1 MKTNKLRHSLAL
13 LSALAMLGTTVPL
26 SGFQVTAATA
36 DISNAMNWGTLRIG
50 GGGFVSGIVTGKK
63 VMYAR
68 TDVGG
73 AYKYDYDKEEWVQLL
88 GFINDADRGLLSVD
102 AMAVDPTDD
111 DTVYFLCGCAY
122 FSNEKTVIFKT
133 TDGGKTFK
141 EYNVSD
147 EIKVMGNGDGRQCGE
162 SIAVDPDNPKIIYA
176 GGDVACGR
184 SALIKST
191 DGGETWKPVE
201 GYDALGLF
209 KQTTKWPTW
218 TENIARSVTDDA
230 YNNQNGVAAIAV
242 TGGKV
247 YVATSAKGTVN
258 VHAASV
264 KDDKFTALS
273 ADLPTDVFPSRINLD
288 ANGDLLISYIA
299 GLAFNGA
306 SGGAYRYS
314 PKTGNVTQ
322 LLESARGF
330 GSVWADPANPDHLFA
345 GTCGKWEDQLWQAWT
360 DEHGAC
366 WGDQYYRSMD
376 GGKTWQNITPGKQDG
391 WGGPLI
397 SEYLQDGGFSWIREK
412 AIHWSGTVVTDPR
425 NSDRIFIT
433 SGNGVFVCDNVWSTD
448 SEKLPV
454 FTFHPNGIEEVV
466 ALDFASTPDGLNLS
480 AIGDYD
486 GFRHTDP
493 DTVGEQYQ
501 PNMGSTSA
509 IAVCPQNTDVWVRI
523 AEGDTNNTAS
533 AYYTTDR
540 GKTWTGM
547 TPAAKGGKAAITQ
560 IGAGKYRIFNT
571 AKDSGDV
578 SYSDDFGKTWN
589 KCSGIPSQYGS
600 KLTML
605 LVEPDDPETVYAYAT
620 YFNSSWHY
628 SKDEPTAEDAQY
640 KFCVSTD
647 GGKTFTATDVCMY
660 DQCDSAGRIAYL
672 GKGELV
678 LGGGWYGMYRA
689 SVKSGKATITKI
701 DGVSYCKTVGY
712 GAPEKS
718 GGVNTLYMYGKPLE
732 SDPEGIYRS
741 TDAGKTWLC
750 INTEH
755 LYGGTGNGNFLVGD
769 MQEFGKVYMS
779 TVGCGIVYG
788 ALADSTKPPVTATTP
803 AQTTKSTAGTTTT
816 AKTTGTT
823 AATTS
828 SAKITTKIIADP
840 DVHWGD
846 ATCDASVDVS
856 DCVLISKF
864 AVEDKSVKITDAGL
878 RNSDVTHDGNV
889 TSDDV
894 SLILQY
900 IARIIPASGLEPK
913 A

>member
-1 MKTNKLRHSLAL
+1 MKANKLRHSLAL
-13 LSALAMLGTTVPL
+13 LSALALLGTAVPYSVL
-26 SGFQVTAATA
+26 HVTAATA
-36 DISNAMNWGTLRIG
+36 DLSNAMTWGTLRIG
-50 GGGFVSGIVTGKK
+50 GGGFVSGIVTGKQ

-73 AYKYDYDKEEWVQLL
+73 AYKYDYDREEWVQLL

-102 AMAVDPTDD
+102 AMAIDPTDD
-111 DTVYFLCGCAY
+111 NTVYFLCGCAY
-122 FSNEKTVIFKT
+122 FSNEKTVVFKT
-133 TDGGKTFK
+133 TDGGKTFR
-141 EYNVSD
+141 EFDISD

-176 GGDVACGR
+176 GGDVACGK

-201 GYDALGLF
+201 SYDALGLF
-209 KQTTKWPTW
+209 GKTTKWPTW

-242 TGGKV
+242 SGGRV
-247 YVATSAKGTVN
+247 YVATSAKGVVN
-258 VHAASV
+258 IHAANVS
-264 KDDKFTALS
+264 DDKFSALS

-314 PKTGNVTQ
+314 PKTGKVTQ
-322 LLESARGF
+322 LLESTRGF
-330 GSVWADPANPDHLFA
+330 GSVWADPANPDHLIA
-345 GTCGKWEDQLWQAWT
+345 GTCGKWEDQLWDAWT

-366 WGDQYYRSMD
+366 WGDQYYRSLD

-391 WGGPLI
+391 WGGPLVAA
-397 SEYLQDGGFSWIREK
+397 YLQDGGYSWIREK

-425 NSDRIFIT
+425 NPDRMFIT
-433 SGNGVFVCDNVWSTD
+433 SGNGVFICENLWSTD
-448 SEKLPV
+448 AEKIPK

-486 GFRHTDP
+486 GFRHTAVDV
-493 DTVGEQYQ
+493 VGEQYQ

-523 AEGDTNNTAS
+523 AEGDTNNTAA
-533 AYYTTDR
+533 AYYTLDR
-540 GKTWTGM
+540 GKTWKGM
-547 TPAAKGGKAAITQ
+547 TPAAKGGKAAIAQ
-560 IGAGKYRIFNT
+560 IGSGKYRIFNT
-571 AKDSGDV
+571 GKDSGDV
-578 SYSDDFGKTWN
+578 SYSDDFGATWN
-589 KCSGIPSQYGS
+589 KCAGIPSQYGS
-600 KLTML
+600 KPTML
-605 LVEPDDPETVYAYAT
+605 LIEPDDPNTVYAYAT

-628 SKDEPTAEDAQY
+628 SKDAPTAEDAQY
-640 KFCVSTD
+640 KICVSTD

-672 GKGELV
+672 SKGELL
-678 LGGGWYGMYRA
+678 LGGGWYGLYHA
-689 SVKSGKATITKI
+689 SVKNGKVTVEKI

-712 GAPEKS
+712 GAPEKT

-741 TDAGKTWLC
+741 TDAGKTWVC

-769 MQEFGKVYMS
+769 MSQFGKVYMS

-788 ALADSTKPPVTATTP
+788 EVSDSSAAPGTTP
-803 AQTTKSTAGTTTT
+803 AKTTAAP
-816 AKTTGTT
+816 AKTT
-823 AATTS
+823 AAVPE
-828 SAKITTKIIADP
+828 IGIL
-840 DVHWGD
+840 WGD
-846 ATCDASVDVS
+846 ADCSGNVDVS
-856 DCVLISKF
+856 DCVLISRF
-864 AVEDKSVKITDAGL
+864 AVEDAKAIITDTGKA
-878 RNSDVTHDGNV
+878 NADVTHDGYV
-889 TSDDV
+889 RADDV
-894 SLILQY
+894 IRILRY
-900 IARIIPASGLEPK
+900 IAKQITAADLAEK
-913 A
+913 

>member
-1 MKTNKLRHSLAL
+1 MKANKLRHSLAL
-13 LSALAMLGTTVPL
+13 LSALALLGTSVPYSVL
-26 SGFQVTAATA
+26 HVTAATA
-36 DISNAMNWGTLRIG
+36 DLSNPMTWGTLRIG
-50 GGGFVSGIVTGKK
+50 GGGFVSGIVTGKQ

-102 AMAVDPTDD
+102 AMAIDPTDD
-111 DTVYFLCGCAY
+111 NTVYFLCGCAY
-122 FSNEKTVIFKT
+122 FSNEKTVVFKT
-133 TDGGKTFK
+133 TDGGKTFR
-141 EYNVSD
+141 EFDISD

-162 SIAVDPDNPKIIYA
+162 SIAVDPDDPKIIYA
-176 GGDVACGR
+176 GGDVACGK

-201 GYDALGLF
+201 SYDALGLF
-209 KQTTKWPTW
+209 GKTTKWPTW

-242 TGGKV
+242 SGGKV
-247 YVATSAKGTVN
+247 YVATSAKGVVN
-258 VHAASV
+258 VHAANVS
-264 KDDKFTALS
+264 DDKFSALS

-299 GLAFNGA
+299 GLAFNGT

-314 PKTGNVTQ
+314 PKTGKVTQ
-322 LLESARGF
+322 LLESTRGF
-330 GSVWADPANPDHLFA
+330 GSVWADPANPDHLIA
-345 GTCGKWEDQLWQAWT
+345 GTCGKWEDQLWEAWT

-366 WGDQYYRSMD
+366 WGDQYYRSLD
-376 GGKTWQNITPGKQDG
+376 GGKTWENITPGKQNG
-391 WGGPLI
+391 WGGPLVA
-397 SEYLQDGGFSWIREK
+397 EYLQDGGFSWIREK

-425 NSDRIFIT
+425 NPDRMFIT
-433 SGNGVFVCDNVWSTD
+433 SGNGVFICENLWSTD
-448 SEKLPV
+448 AEKIPK

-486 GFRHTDP
+486 GFRHTAVDV
-493 DTVGEQYQ
+493 VGEQYQ

-523 AEGDTNNTAS
+523 AEGDTNNTAA
-533 AYYTTDR
+533 AYYTLDR
-540 GKTWTGM
+540 GKTWKGM
-547 TPAAKGGKAAITQ
+547 TPAAKGGKAAIAQ
-560 IGAGKYRIFNT
+560 IGSGKYRIFNT
-571 AKDSGDV
+571 SKDSGDV
-578 SYSDDFGKTWN
+578 SYSDDFGGTWN
-589 KCSGIPSQYGS
+589 KCAGIPSQYGS
-600 KLTML
+600 KPTML
-605 LVEPDDPETVYAYAT
+605 LIEPDDPNTVYAYAT

-628 SKDEPTAEDAQY
+628 SKDAPTAEDAQY

-647 GGKTFTATDVCMY
+647 GGKTFTSTDICMY

-672 GKGELV
+672 GKGELI
-678 LGGGWYGMYRA
+678 LGGGWYGLYHA
-689 SVKSGKATITKI
+689 SVRSGKVTVEKI

-712 GAPEKS
+712 GAPEKT

-741 TDAGKTWLC
+741 TDAGKSWVC

-769 MQEFGKVYMS
+769 MSQFGKVYMS

-788 ALADSTKPPVTATTP
+788 EVTNSSAAPGTTP
-803 AQTTKSTAGTTTT
+803 AKTTT
-816 AKTTGTT
+816 AQAKTTT
-823 AATTS
+823 AAPAS
-828 SAKITTKIIADP
+828 DII
-840 DVHWGD
+840 WGD
-846 ATCDASVDVS
+846 ANSDTKVDVS
-856 DCVLISKF
+856 DCVLISRF
-864 AVEDKSVKITDAGL
+864 AVEDTGAVITDSGKKAA
-878 RNSDVTHDGNV
+878 DVTHDGFV
-889 TSDDV
+889 RAEDATM
-894 SLILQY
+894 ILRY
-900 IARIIPASGLEPK
+900 IAKQITAADLAGK
-913 A
+913 

>member
-13 LSALAMLGTTVPL
+13 LSALAMLGTAVPL

-141 EYNVSD
+141 EFNVSD

-176 GGDVACGR
+176 GGDVACGK

-191 DGGETWKPVE
+191 DGGETWKLVE

-209 KQTTKWPTW
+209 KKTTKWPTW

-314 PKTGNVTQ
+314 PKTGKVTQ

-397 SEYLQDGGFSWIREK
+397 SEYLQDGGFSWIRDK

-600 KLTML
+600 KPTML

-803 AQTTKSTAGTTTT
+803 AQTTKTTTSKTT
-816 AKTTGTT
+816 AKTTETT
-823 AATTS
+823 
-828 SAKITTKIIADP
+828 SAKITTKIMADP
-840 DVHWGD
+840 DIVWGD

>member
-1 MKTNKLRHSLAL
+1 MKANKLRHSLAL
-13 LSALAMLGTTVPL
+13 LSALALLGTSVPYSVL
-26 SGFQVTAATA
+26 HVTAATA
-36 DISNAMNWGTLRIG
+36 DLSNAMTWGTLRIG
-50 GGGFVSGIVTGKK
+50 GGGFVSGIVTGKQ

-102 AMAVDPTDD
+102 AMAIDPTDD
-111 DTVYFLCGCAY
+111 NTVYFLCGCAY
-122 FSNEKTVIFKT
+122 FSNEKTVVFKT
-133 TDGGKTFK
+133 TDGGRTFRAFDI
-141 EYNVSD
+141 SD

-176 GGDVACGR
+176 GGDVACGK

-201 GYDALGLF
+201 SYDALGLF
-209 KQTTKWPTW
+209 GKTTKWPTW

-242 TGGKV
+242 SGGKV
-247 YVATSAKGTVN
+247 YVATSAKGVVN
-258 VHAASV
+258 VHAANVS
-264 KDDKFTALS
+264 DDKFSALS

-299 GLAFNGA
+299 GLAFNGT

-314 PKTGNVTQ
+314 PKTGKVTQ
-322 LLESARGF
+322 LLESTRGF
-330 GSVWADPANPDHLFA
+330 GSVWADPANPDHLIA
-345 GTCGKWEDQLWQAWT
+345 GTCGKWEDQLWEAWT

-366 WGDQYYRSMD
+366 WGDQYYRSLD
-376 GGKTWQNITPGKQDG
+376 GGKTWENITPGKQNG
-391 WGGPLI
+391 WGGPLVA
-397 SEYLQDGGFSWIREK
+397 EYLQDGGFSWIREK

-425 NSDRIFIT
+425 NPDRMFIT
-433 SGNGVFVCDNVWSTD
+433 SGNGVFICENLWSTD
-448 SEKLPV
+448 AEKIPK

-486 GFRHTDP
+486 GFRHTAVDV
-493 DTVGEQYQ
+493 VGEQYQ

-523 AEGDTNNTAS
+523 AEGDTNNTAA
-533 AYYTTDR
+533 AYYTLDR
-540 GKTWTGM
+540 GKTWKGM
-547 TPAAKGGKAAITQ
+547 TPAAKGGKAAIAQ
-560 IGAGKYRIFNT
+560 IGSGKYRIFNT
-571 AKDSGDV
+571 SKDSGDV
-578 SYSDDFGKTWN
+578 SYSDDFGGTWN
-589 KCSGIPSQYGS
+589 KCAGIPSQYGS
-600 KLTML
+600 KPTML
-605 LVEPDDPETVYAYAT
+605 LIEPDDPNTVYAYAT

-628 SKDEPTAEDAQY
+628 SKDAPTAEDAQY

-647 GGKTFTATDVCMY
+647 GGKTFTSTDICMY

-672 GKGELV
+672 GKGELI
-678 LGGGWYGMYRA
+678 LGGGWYGLYHA
-689 SVKSGKATITKI
+689 SVKSGKVTVEKI

-712 GAPEKS
+712 GAPEKT

-741 TDAGKTWLC
+741 TDAGKSWVC

-769 MQEFGKVYMS
+769 MSQFGKVYMS

-788 ALADSTKPPVTATTP
+788 EVTNSSAAPGTTP
-803 AQTTKSTAGTTTT
+803 AKTTT
-816 AKTTGTT
+816 AQAKTTT
-823 AATTS
+823 AAPAS
-828 SAKITTKIIADP
+828 DII
-840 DVHWGD
+840 WGD
-846 ATCDASVDVS
+846 ANSDTKVDVS
-856 DCVLISKF
+856 DCVLISRF
-864 AVEDKSVKITDAGL
+864 AVEDTGAVITDSGKKAA
-878 RNSDVTHDGNV
+878 DVTHDGFV
-889 TSDDV
+889 RAEDATM
-894 SLILQY
+894 ILRY
-900 IARIIPASGLEPK
+900 IAKQITAADLAGK
-913 A
+913 

>member
-1 MKTNKLRHSLAL
+1 MKANKLRHSLAL
-13 LSALAMLGTTVPL
+13 LSALALLGTSVPYSVL
-26 SGFQVTAATA
+26 HVTAATA
-36 DISNAMNWGTLRIG
+36 DLSNAMTWGTLRIG
-50 GGGFVSGIVTGKK
+50 GGGFVSGIVTGKQ

-102 AMAVDPTDD
+102 AMAIDPTDD
-111 DTVYFLCGCAY
+111 NTVYFLCGCAY
-122 FSNEKTVIFKT
+122 FSNEKTVVFKT
-133 TDGGKTFK
+133 TDGGKTFR
-141 EYNVSD
+141 EFDISD

-162 SIAVDPDNPKIIYA
+162 SIAVDPDDPKIIYA
-176 GGDVACGR
+176 GGDVACGK

-201 GYDALGLF
+201 SYDALGLF
-209 KQTTKWPTW
+209 GKTTKWPTW

-242 TGGKV
+242 SGGKV
-247 YVATSAKGTVN
+247 YVATSAKGVVN
-258 VHAASV
+258 VHAANVS
-264 KDDKFTALS
+264 DDKFSALS

-299 GLAFNGA
+299 GLAFNGT

-314 PKTGNVTQ
+314 PKTGKVTQ
-322 LLESARGF
+322 LLESTRGF
-330 GSVWADPANPDHLFA
+330 GSVWADPANPDHLIA
-345 GTCGKWEDQLWQAWT
+345 GTCGKWEDQLWEAWT

-366 WGDQYYRSMD
+366 WGDQYYRSLD
-376 GGKTWQNITPGKQDG
+376 GGKTWENITPGKQNG
-391 WGGPLI
+391 WGGPLVA
-397 SEYLQDGGFSWIREK
+397 EYLKDGGLTWISEK

-425 NSDRIFIT
+425 NPDRMFIT
-433 SGNGVFVCDNVWSTD
+433 SGNGVFICENLWSTD
-448 SEKLPV
+448 AEKIPK

-486 GFRHTDP
+486 GFRHTAVDV
-493 DTVGEQYQ
+493 VGEQYQ

-523 AEGDTNNTAS
+523 AEGDTNNTAA
-533 AYYTTDR
+533 AYYTLDR
-540 GKTWTGM
+540 GKTWKGM
-547 TPAAKGGKAAITQ
+547 TPAAKGGKAAIAQ
-560 IGAGKYRIFNT
+560 IGSGKYRIFNT
-571 AKDSGDV
+571 SKDSGDV
-578 SYSDDFGKTWN
+578 SYSDDFGGTWN
-589 KCSGIPSQYGS
+589 KCAGIPSQYGS
-600 KLTML
+600 KPTML
-605 LVEPDDPETVYAYAT
+605 LIEPDDPNTVYAYAT

-628 SKDEPTAEDAQY
+628 SKDAPTAEDAQY

-647 GGKTFTATDVCMY
+647 GGKTFTSTDICMY

-672 GKGELV
+672 GKGELI
-678 LGGGWYGMYRA
+678 LGGGWYGLYHA
-689 SVKSGKATITKI
+689 SVRSGKVTVEKI

-712 GAPEKS
+712 GAPEKT

-741 TDAGKTWLC
+741 TDAGKSWVC

-769 MQEFGKVYMS
+769 MSQFGKVYMS

-788 ALADSTKPPVTATTP
+788 EVTNSSAAPGTTP
-803 AQTTKSTAGTTTT
+803 AKTTT
-816 AKTTGTT
+816 AQAKTTT
-823 AATTS
+823 AAPAS
-828 SAKITTKIIADP
+828 DII
-840 DVHWGD
+840 WGD
-846 ATCDASVDVS
+846 ANSDTKVDVS
-856 DCVLISKF
+856 DCVLISRF
-864 AVEDKSVKITDAGL
+864 AVEDTGAVITDSGKKAA
-878 RNSDVTHDGNV
+878 DVTHDGFV
-889 TSDDV
+889 RAEDATM
-894 SLILQY
+894 ILRY
-900 IARIIPASGLEPK
+900 IAKQITAADLAGK
-913 A
+913 

>member
-1 MKTNKLRHSLAL
+1 MKANKLRHSLAL
-13 LSALAMLGTTVPL
+13 LSALAMLGTAVPCSL
-26 SGFQVTAATA
+26 LHVTAATA
-36 DISNAMNWGTLRIG
+36 DASNAMTWGTLRIG
-50 GGGFVSGIVTGKK
+50 GGGFVSGIVTGKQ

-102 AMAVDPTDD
+102 AMAIDPTDD
-111 DTVYFLCGCAY
+111 NTVYFLCGCAY
-122 FSNEKTVIFKT
+122 FSNEKTVVFKT
-133 TDGGKTFK
+133 TDGGKTFREFDISK
-141 EYNVSD
+141 

-176 GGDVACGR
+176 GGDVACGK

-201 GYDALGLF
+201 SYDALGLF
-209 KQTTKWPTW
+209 EQTTKWPTW
-218 TENIARSVTDDA
+218 TENIARSVTSDA
-230 YNNQNGVAAIAV
+230 YNNQNGVAAIAIS
-242 TGGKV
+242 GGKV

-264 KDDKFTALS
+264 KDDKFSALS

-299 GLAFNGA
+299 GLAFNGQ

-314 PKTGNVTQ
+314 PKTGKVTQ
-322 LLESARGF
+322 LLESTRGF
-330 GSVWADPANPDHLFA
+330 GSVWADPANPDHLIA
-345 GTCGKWEDQLWQAWT
+345 GTCGKWEDQLWDAWT
-360 DEHGAC
+360 DDHGAC
-366 WGDQYYRSMD
+366 WGDQYYRSLD

-391 WGGPLI
+391 WGGPLVA
-397 SEYLQDGGFSWIREK
+397 EYLQDGGFSWIREK

-425 NSDRIFIT
+425 NPDRMFIT
-433 SGNGVFVCDNVWSTD
+433 SGNGVFICENLWSTD
-448 SEKLPV
+448 TEKIPK

-486 GFRHTDP
+486 GFLHTAVDV
-493 DTVGEQYQ
+493 VGEQYQ

-533 AYYTTDR
+533 AYYTLDR
-540 GKTWTGM
+540 GKTWKGM
-547 TPAAKGGKAAITQ
+547 TPAAKGGKAAIASL
-560 IGAGKYRIFNT
+560 GGGKYRIFNT
-571 AKDSGDV
+571 SKDSGDV
-578 SYSDDFGKTWN
+578 SYSDDFGGTWN
-589 KCSGIPSQYGS
+589 KCAGIPSQYGS
-600 KLTML
+600 KPTML
-605 LVEPDDPETVYAYAT
+605 LIEPDDPNTVYAYAT

-628 SKDEPTAEDAQY
+628 SKDKPTAEDAQY

-647 GGKTFTATDVCMY
+647 GGKTFTSTDVCMY

-672 GKGELV
+672 GKGELI
-678 LGGGWYGMYRA
+678 LGGGWYGLYHA
-689 SVKSGKATITKI
+689 SVKSGKATVEKI
-701 DGVSYCKTVGY
+701 DDVSYCKTVGY
-712 GAPEKS
+712 GAPEKK

-741 TDAGKTWLC
+741 TDAGKTWVC

-769 MQEFGKVYMS
+769 MSQFGKVYMS

-788 ALADSTKPPVTATTP
+788 EITNSSAVPGTTP
-803 AQTTKSTAGTTTT
+803 SKTTT
-816 AKTTGTT
+816 APVQTTTAPAKTT
-823 AATTS
+823 AAPAGS
-828 SAKITTKIIADP
+828 IL
-840 DVHWGD
+840 WGD
-846 ATCDASVDVS
+846 ATCDDSVDVA
-856 DCVLISKF
+856 DCVLISRY
-864 AVEDKSVKITDAGL
+864 AVEDKAAVLTDTGK
-878 RNSDVTHDGNV
+878 RNADVTHDGTVNP
-889 TSDDV
+889 DDA
-894 SLILQY
+894 LRILRF
-900 IARIIPASGLEPK
+900 IAKQITAEELAE
-913 A
+913 

>member
-1 MKTNKLRHSLAL
+1 MKAIKLRHSLAL
-13 LSALAMLGTTVPL
+13 LSALAMLGTSVPYSVL
-26 SGFQVTAATA
+26 HVTAATA
-36 DISNAMNWGTLRIG
+36 DLSNAMTWGTLRIG
-50 GGGFVSGIVTGKK
+50 GGGFVSGIVTGKQ

-102 AMAVDPTDD
+102 AMAIDPTDD

-122 FSNEKTVIFKT
+122 FSNEKTVVFKT
-133 TDGGKTFK
+133 TDGGRTFREFDISK
-141 EYNVSD
+141 

-176 GGDVACGR
+176 GGDVACGK

-201 GYDALGLF
+201 SYDALGLF
-209 KQTTKWPTW
+209 GKTTKWPTW

-230 YNNQNGVAAIAV
+230 YNNQNGVAAIAIS
-242 TGGKV
+242 GGKV

-258 VHAASV
+258 VHAANVS
-264 KDDKFTALS
+264 DDKFSTLS
-273 ADLPTDVFPSRINLD
+273 KDLPTDVFPSRINLD

-314 PKTGNVTQ
+314 PGTGKVTQ
-322 LLESARGF
+322 LLESTRGF
-330 GSVWADPANPDHLFA
+330 GSVWADPANPDHLIA
-345 GTCGKWEDQLWQAWT
+345 GTCGKWEDQLWEAWT
-360 DEHGAC
+360 DDHGAC
-366 WGDQYYRSMD
+366 WGDQYYRSLD
-376 GGKTWQNITPGKQDG
+376 GGKTWENITPGKQSS
-391 WGGPLI
+391 WGGPLVA
-397 SEYLQDGGFSWIREK
+397 EYLQDGGFSWIREK

-425 NSDRIFIT
+425 NPDRMFIT
-433 SGNGVFVCDNVWSTD
+433 SGNGVFICENLWSTD
-448 SEKLPV
+448 SEKIPK

-466 ALDFASTPDGLNLS
+466 ALDFTSTPDGLNLS

-486 GFRHTDP
+486 GFRHTAVDV
-493 DTVGEQYQ
+493 VGEQYQ

-533 AYYTTDR
+533 AYYTLDR
-540 GKTWTGM
+540 GKTWNGM
-547 TPAAKGGKAAITQ
+547 TPAAKGGKAAIAE

-571 AKDSGDV
+571 SKDSGDV
-578 SYSDDFGKTWN
+578 SYSDDFGGTWN
-589 KCSGIPSQYGS
+589 KCAGIPSQYGS
-600 KLTML
+600 KPTML
-605 LVEPDDPETVYAYAT
+605 LIEPDDPNTVYAYAT

-628 SKDEPTAEDAQY
+628 SKDAPTDEDAQY
-640 KFCVSTD
+640 KICVSTD

-672 GKGELV
+672 GKGELI
-678 LGGGWYGMYRA
+678 LGGGWYGMYHA
-689 SVKSGKATITKI
+689 SVRNGTVSVEKI

-712 GAPEKS
+712 GAPEKT

-741 TDAGKTWLC
+741 TDAGKTWVC

-769 MQEFGKVYMS
+769 MSQFGKVYMS

-788 ALADSTKPPVTATTP
+788 EVSDGSVTPGTTP
-803 AQTTKSTAGTTTT
+803 AKTTTT
-816 AKTTGTT
+816 A
-823 AATTS
+823 AQ
-828 SAKITTKIIADP
+828 SA
-840 DVHWGD
+840 VCNWGD
-846 ATCDASVDVS
+846 ANCDGAVDVS
-856 DCVLISKF
+856 DCVLICRY
-864 AVEDKSVKITDAGL
+864 AVADSAANITDFGL
-878 RNSDVTHDGNV
+878 SNADVTHDRKV
-889 TSDDV
+889 RADDAV
-894 SLILQY
+894 RILEY
-900 IARIIPASGLEPK
+900 IAKKITQEDLSKPVPAAE
-913 A
+913 

>member
-1 MKTNKLRHSLAL
+1 MNANKLRHSLAL
-13 LSALAMLGTTVPL
+13 LSALALLGTSVPCSL
-26 SGFQVTAATA
+26 LHATAATA
-36 DISNAMNWGTLRIG
+36 DASNAMTWGTLRIG
-50 GGGFVSGIVTGKK
+50 GGGFVSGIVTGKQ

-102 AMAVDPTDD
+102 AMAIDPTDD
-111 DTVYFLCGCAY
+111 NTVYFLCGCAY
-122 FSNEKTVIFKT
+122 FSNEKTVVFKT
-133 TDGGKTFK
+133 TDGGKTFREFDISK
-141 EYNVSD
+141 

-162 SIAVDPDNPKIIYA
+162 SIAVDPDNPKTLYA
-176 GGDVACGR
+176 GGDVACGK

-201 GYDALGLF
+201 SYDALGLF
-209 KQTTKWPTW
+209 ESTTKWPTW
-218 TENIARSVTDDA
+218 TENIARSVTADA
-230 YNNQNGVAAIAV
+230 YNNQNGVAAIAIS
-242 TGGKV
+242 GGRV

-258 VHAASV
+258 VHAANV

-299 GLAFNGA
+299 GLAFNGQ

-314 PKTGNVTQ
+314 PKTGKVTQ
-322 LLESARGF
+322 LLESTRGF
-330 GSVWADPANPDHLFA
+330 GSVWADPANPDHLIA
-345 GTCGKWEDQLWQAWT
+345 GTCGKWEDQLWEAWT

-366 WGDQYYRSMD
+366 WGDQYYRSLD

-391 WGGPLI
+391 WGGPLVA
-397 SEYLQDGGFSWIREK
+397 EYLQDGGFSWIREK

-425 NSDRIFIT
+425 NPDRMFIT
-433 SGNGVFVCDNVWSTD
+433 SGNGVFICENLWSTD
-448 SEKLPV
+448 AGKIPK

-486 GFRHTDP
+486 GFRHTAVDV
-493 DTVGEQYQ
+493 VGEQYQ

-523 AEGDTNNTAS
+523 AEGDTNNTAA
-533 AYYTTDR
+533 AYYTLDR
-540 GKTWTGM
+540 GKTWKGM
-547 TPAAKGGKAAITQ
+547 TPASKGGKAAIAEL
-560 IGAGKYRIFNT
+560 GGGKYRIFNT
-571 AKDSGDV
+571 SKDSGDV
-578 SYSDDFGKTWN
+578 AYSDDFGGTWN
-589 KCSGIPSQYGS
+589 KCAGIPSQYGS
-600 KLTML
+600 KPTML
-605 LVEPDDPETVYAYAT
+605 LIEPDDPNTVYAYAT

-628 SKDEPTAEDAQY
+628 SKDAPTAEDAQY

-647 GGKTFTATDVCMY
+647 GGKTFTSTDVCMY

-672 GKGELV
+672 GKGELI
-678 LGGGWYGMYRA
+678 LGGGWYGLYHA
-689 SVKSGKATITKI
+689 SVKSGKVTVEKI

-712 GAPEKS
+712 GAPEKK

-741 TDAGKTWLC
+741 TDAGKTWVC

-769 MQEFGKVYMS
+769 MSQFGKVYMS

-788 ALADSTKPPVTATTP
+788 EITDSSAVPGTTP
-803 AQTTKSTAGTTTT
+803 AKTTAAPVQTTAAP
-816 AKTTGTT
+816 AKTT
-823 AATTS
+823 AAPS
-828 SAKITTKIIADP
+828 GKIL
-840 DVHWGD
+840 WGD
-846 ATCDASVDVS
+846 ATCDGSVDVA
-856 DCVLISKF
+856 DCVLISRF
-864 AVEDKSVKITDAGL
+864 AVADATASLTDAGKT
-878 RNSDVTHDGNV
+878 NADVTHDGAV
-889 TSDDV
+889 GGEDV
-894 SLILQY
+894 ALILRY
-900 IARIIPASGLEPK
+900 IAKQITAEDLAEK
-913 A
+913 

>member
-1 MKTNKLRHSLAL
+1 MKANKLRHSLAL
-13 LSALAMLGTTVPL
+13 LSALALLGTSVPYSVL
-26 SGFQVTAATA
+26 HVTAATA
-36 DISNAMNWGTLRIG
+36 DLSNAMTWGTLRIG
-50 GGGFVSGIVTGKK
+50 GGGFVSGIVTGKQ

-102 AMAVDPTDD
+102 AMAIDPTDD
-111 DTVYFLCGCAY
+111 NTVYFLCGCAY
-122 FSNEKTVIFKT
+122 FSNEKTVVFKT
-133 TDGGKTFK
+133 TDGGKTFR
-141 EYNVSD
+141 EFDISD

-176 GGDVACGR
+176 GGDVACGK

-201 GYDALGLF
+201 SYDALGLF
-209 KQTTKWPTW
+209 GKTTKWPTW

-242 TGGKV
+242 SGGRV
-247 YVATSAKGTVN
+247 YVATSAKGVVN
-258 VHAASV
+258 VHAANVS
-264 KDDKFTALS
+264 DDKFSALS

-299 GLAFNGA
+299 GLAFNGT

-314 PKTGNVTQ
+314 PKTGKVTQ
-322 LLESARGF
+322 LLESTRGF
-330 GSVWADPANPDHLFA
+330 GSVWADPANPDHLIA
-345 GTCGKWEDQLWQAWT
+345 GTCGKWEDQLWEAWT

-366 WGDQYYRSMD
+366 WGDQYYRSLD
-376 GGKTWQNITPGKQDG
+376 GGKTWENITPGKQNG
-391 WGGPLI
+391 WGGPLVA
-397 SEYLQDGGFSWIREK
+397 EYLQDGGFSWIREK

-425 NSDRIFIT
+425 NPDRMFIT
-433 SGNGVFVCDNVWSTD
+433 SGNGVFICENLWSTD
-448 SEKLPV
+448 AEKIPK

-486 GFRHTDP
+486 GFRHTAVDV
-493 DTVGEQYQ
+493 VGEQYQ

-523 AEGDTNNTAS
+523 AEGDTNNTAA
-533 AYYTTDR
+533 AYYTLDR
-540 GKTWTGM
+540 GKTWKGM
-547 TPAAKGGKAAITQ
+547 TPAAKGGKAAIAQ
-560 IGAGKYRIFNT
+560 IGSGKYRIFNT
-571 AKDSGDV
+571 SKDSGDV
-578 SYSDDFGKTWN
+578 SYSDDFGGTWN
-589 KCSGIPSQYGS
+589 KCAGIPSQYGS
-600 KLTML
+600 KPTML
-605 LVEPDDPETVYAYAT
+605 LIEPDDPNTVYAYAT

-628 SKDEPTAEDAQY
+628 SKDAPTAEDAQY

-672 GKGELV
+672 GKGELI
-678 LGGGWYGMYRA
+678 LGGGWYGLYHA
-689 SVKSGKATITKI
+689 SVRSGKVTVEKI

-712 GAPEKS
+712 GAPEKT

-741 TDAGKTWLC
+741 TDAGKTWVC

-769 MQEFGKVYMS
+769 MSQFGKVYMS

-788 ALADSTKPPVTATTP
+788 EVTNSSAAPGTTP
-803 AQTTKSTAGTTTT
+803 AKTTT
-816 AKTTGTT
+816 AQAKTTT
-823 AATTS
+823 AAPAS
-828 SAKITTKIIADP
+828 DII
-840 DVHWGD
+840 WGD
-846 ATCDASVDVS
+846 ANSDTKVDVS
-856 DCVLISKF
+856 DCVLISRF
-864 AVEDKSVKITDAGL
+864 AVEDTGAVITDSGKKAA
-878 RNSDVTHDGNV
+878 DVTHDGFV
-889 TSDDV
+889 RAEDATM
-894 SLILQY
+894 ILRY
-900 IARIIPASGLEPK
+900 IAKQITAADLAGK
-913 A
+913 

>member
-1 MKTNKLRHSLAL
+1 MKANKLRHSLAL
-13 LSALAMLGTTVPL
+13 LSALALLGTSVPYSVL
-26 SGFQVTAATA
+26 HVTAATA
-36 DISNAMNWGTLRIG
+36 DLSNAMTWGTLRIG
-50 GGGFVSGIVTGKK
+50 GGGFVSGIVTGKQ

-102 AMAVDPTDD
+102 AMAIDPTDD
-111 DTVYFLCGCAY
+111 NTVYFLCGCAY
-122 FSNEKTVIFKT
+122 FSNEKTVVFKT
-133 TDGGKTFK
+133 TDGGRTFRAFDI
-141 EYNVSD
+141 SD

-176 GGDVACGR
+176 GGDVACGK

-201 GYDALGLF
+201 SYDALGLF
-209 KQTTKWPTW
+209 GKTTKWPTW

-242 TGGKV
+242 SGGKV
-247 YVATSAKGTVN
+247 YVATSAKGVVN
-258 VHAASV
+258 VHAANVS
-264 KDDKFTALS
+264 DDKFSALS

-299 GLAFNGA
+299 GLAFNGT

-314 PKTGNVTQ
+314 PKTGKVTQ
-322 LLESARGF
+322 LLESTRGF
-330 GSVWADPANPDHLFA
+330 GSVWADPANPDHLIA
-345 GTCGKWEDQLWQAWT
+345 GTCGKWEDQLWEAWT

-366 WGDQYYRSMD
+366 WGDQYYRSLD
-376 GGKTWQNITPGKQDG
+376 GGKTWENITPGKQNG
-391 WGGPLI
+391 WGGPLVA
-397 SEYLQDGGFSWIREK
+397 EYLQDGGFSWIREK

-425 NSDRIFIT
+425 NPDRMFIT
-433 SGNGVFVCDNVWSTD
+433 SGNGVFICENLWSTD
-448 SEKLPV
+448 SEKIPK

-486 GFRHTDP
+486 GFRHTAVDV
-493 DTVGEQYQ
+493 VGEQYQ

-523 AEGDTNNTAS
+523 AEGDTNNTAA
-533 AYYTTDR
+533 AYYTLDR
-540 GKTWTGM
+540 GKTWKGM
-547 TPAAKGGKAAITQ
+547 TPAAKGGKAAIAQ
-560 IGAGKYRIFNT
+560 IGSGKYRIFNT
-571 AKDSGDV
+571 SKDSGDV
-578 SYSDDFGKTWN
+578 SYSDDFGGTWN
-589 KCSGIPSQYGS
+589 KCAGIPSQYGS
-600 KLTML
+600 KPTML
-605 LVEPDDPETVYAYAT
+605 LIEPDDPNTVYAYAT

-628 SKDEPTAEDAQY
+628 SKDAPTAEDAQY

-647 GGKTFTATDVCMY
+647 GGKTFTSTDICMY

-672 GKGELV
+672 GKGELI
-678 LGGGWYGMYRA
+678 LGGGWYGLYHA
-689 SVKSGKATITKI
+689 SVRSGKVTVEKI

-712 GAPEKS
+712 GAPEKT

-741 TDAGKTWLC
+741 TDAGKSWVC

-769 MQEFGKVYMS
+769 MSQFGKVYMS

-788 ALADSTKPPVTATTP
+788 EVTNSSAAPGTTP
-803 AQTTKSTAGTTTT
+803 AKTTT
-816 AKTTGTT
+816 AQAKTTT
-823 AATTS
+823 AAPAS
-828 SAKITTKIIADP
+828 DII
-840 DVHWGD
+840 WGD
-846 ATCDASVDVS
+846 ANSDTKVDVS
-856 DCVLISKF
+856 DCVLISRF
-864 AVEDKSVKITDAGL
+864 AVEDTGAVITDSGKKAA
-878 RNSDVTHDGNV
+878 DVTHDGFV
-889 TSDDV
+889 RAEDATM
-894 SLILQY
+894 ILRY
-900 IARIIPASGLEPK
+900 IAKQITAADLAGK
-913 A
+913 

>member
-13 LSALAMLGTTVPL
+13 LSALAMLGTAAPL

-209 KQTTKWPTW
+209 KKTTKWPTW

-425 NSDRIFIT
+425 NSNRIFIT

-600 KLTML
+600 KPTML

-741 TDAGKTWLC
+741 TDSGKTWVC
-750 INTEH
+750 INTDH

-769 MQEFGKVYMS
+769 MKEFGKVYMS

-803 AQTTKSTAGTTTT
+803 AQTTKTTTSKTT
-816 AKTTGTT
+816 AKTTETT
-823 AATTS
+823 
-828 SAKITTKIIADP
+828 SAKITTKIMADP
-840 DVHWGD
+840 DIVWGD

>member
-1 MKTNKLRHSLAL
+1 MKANKLRHSLAL
-13 LSALAMLGTTVPL
+13 LSALALLGTAVPCSL
-26 SGFQVTAATA
+26 LHVTAATA
-36 DISNAMNWGTLRIG
+36 DASNAMTWGTLRIG
-50 GGGFVSGIVTGKK
+50 GGGFVSGIVTGKQ

-102 AMAVDPTDD
+102 AMAIDPTDD
-111 DTVYFLCGCAY
+111 NTVYFLCGCAY
-122 FSNEKTVIFKT
+122 FSNEKTVVFKT
-133 TDGGKTFK
+133 TDGGKTFRAFDISK
-141 EYNVSD
+141 

-176 GGDVACGR
+176 GGDVACGK

-201 GYDALGLF
+201 SYDALGLF
-209 KQTTKWPTW
+209 EQTTKWPTW
-218 TENIARSVTDDA
+218 TENITRSVTSDA
-230 YNNQNGVAAIAV
+230 YNNQNGVAAIAIS
-242 TGGKV
+242 GGRV
-247 YVATSAKGTVN
+247 YVATSARGTVN
-258 VHAASV
+258 VHAADV

-314 PKTGNVTQ
+314 PKTGKVTQ
-322 LLESARGF
+322 LLESTRGF
-330 GSVWADPANPDHLFA
+330 GSVWADPANPDHLIA
-345 GTCGKWEDQLWQAWT
+345 GTCGKWEDQLWDAWT
-360 DEHGAC
+360 DDHGAC
-366 WGDQYYRSMD
+366 WGDQYYRSLD

-391 WGGPLI
+391 WGGPLVA
-397 SEYLQDGGFSWIREK
+397 EYLQDGGFSWIREK

-425 NSDRIFIT
+425 NPDRMFIT
-433 SGNGVFVCDNVWSTD
+433 SGNGVFICENLWSTD
-448 SEKLPV
+448 AEKIPK

-486 GFRHTDP
+486 GFSHTAVDV
-493 DTVGEQYQ
+493 VGEQYQ

-523 AEGDTNNTAS
+523 AEGDTNNTAA
-533 AYYTTDR
+533 AYYTLDR
-540 GKTWTGM
+540 GKTWKGM
-547 TPAAKGGKAAITQ
+547 TPASKGGKAAIASL
-560 IGAGKYRIFNT
+560 GGGKYRIFNT
-571 AKDSGDV
+571 SKDSGDV
-578 SYSDDFGKTWN
+578 SYSDDFGATWN
-589 KCSGIPSQYGS
+589 KCAGIPSQYGS
-600 KLTML
+600 KPTML
-605 LVEPDDPETVYAYAT
+605 LIEPDDPNTVYAYAT

-628 SKDEPTAEDAQY
+628 SKDAPTAEDAQY

-647 GGKTFTATDVCMY
+647 GGKTFTSTDVCMY

-672 GKGELV
+672 GKGELI
-678 LGGGWYGMYRA
+678 LGGGWYGLYHA
-689 SVKSGKATITKI
+689 SVKSGKAAVEKI

-712 GAPEKS
+712 GAPEKK

-741 TDAGKTWLC
+741 TDAGKTWVC

-769 MQEFGKVYMS
+769 MSQFGKVYMS

-788 ALADSTKPPVTATTP
+788 EITDSSAVPGTTP
-803 AQTTKSTAGTTTT
+803 AKTTAAPVQTTSAP
-816 AKTTGTT
+816 AKTT
-823 AATTS
+823 AAP
-828 SAKITTKIIADP
+828 AGKIL
-840 DVHWGD
+840 WGD
-846 ATCDASVDVS
+846 ATCDGSVDVS
-856 DCVLISKF
+856 DCVLISRF
-864 AVEDKSVKITDAGL
+864 AVEDKTAVLTDNGK
-878 RNSDVTHDGNV
+878 RNADVTHNGSVNA
-889 TSDDV
+889 DDAL
-894 SLILQY
+894 LILRY
-900 IARIIPASGLEPK
+900 IAKQITAEDLAEK
-913 A
+913 

>member
-13 LSALAMLGTTVPL
+13 LSALAMLGTAVPL

-133 TDGGKTFK
+133 TDGGKTFQ

-176 GGDVACGR
+176 GGDVACGK

-425 NSDRIFIT
+425 NSNRIFIT

-600 KLTML
+600 KPTML

-803 AQTTKSTAGTTTT
+803 AQTTKTTTSKTT
-816 AKTTGTT
+816 AKTTETT
-823 AATTS
+823 
-828 SAKITTKIIADP
+828 SAKITTKIMADP
-840 DVHWGD
+840 DIVWGD

>member
-1 MKTNKLRHSLAL
+1 MKANKLRHSLAL
-13 LSALAMLGTTVPL
+13 LSALALLGTSVPYSVL
-26 SGFQVTAATA
+26 HVTAATA
-36 DISNAMNWGTLRIG
+36 DLSNAMTWGTLRIG
-50 GGGFVSGIVTGKK
+50 GGGFVSGIVTGKQ

-102 AMAVDPTDD
+102 AMAIDPTDD
-111 DTVYFLCGCAY
+111 NTVYFLCGCAY
-122 FSNEKTVIFKT
+122 FSNEKTVVFKT
-133 TDGGKTFK
+133 TDGGKTFR
-141 EYNVSD
+141 EFDISD

-162 SIAVDPDNPKIIYA
+162 SIAVDPDDPKIIYA
-176 GGDVACGR
+176 GGDVACGK

-201 GYDALGLF
+201 SYDALGLF
-209 KQTTKWPTW
+209 GKTTKWPTW

-242 TGGKV
+242 SGGKV
-247 YVATSAKGTVN
+247 YVATSAKGVVN
-258 VHAASV
+258 VHAANVS
-264 KDDKFTALS
+264 DDKFSALS

-299 GLAFNGA
+299 GLAFNGT

-314 PKTGNVTQ
+314 PKTGKVTQ
-322 LLESARGF
+322 LLESTRGF
-330 GSVWADPANPDHLFA
+330 GSVWADPANPDHLIA
-345 GTCGKWEDQLWQAWT
+345 GTCGKWEDQLWEAWT

-366 WGDQYYRSMD
+366 WGDQYYRSLD
-376 GGKTWQNITPGKQDG
+376 GGKTWENITPGKQNG
-391 WGGPLI
+391 WGGPLVA
-397 SEYLQDGGFSWIREK
+397 EYLQDGGFSWIREK

-425 NSDRIFIT
+425 NPDRMFIT
-433 SGNGVFVCDNVWSTD
+433 SGNGVFICENLWSTD
-448 SEKLPV
+448 AEKIPK

-486 GFRHTDP
+486 GFRHTAVDV
-493 DTVGEQYQ
+493 VGEQYQ

-523 AEGDTNNTAS
+523 AEGDTNNTAA
-533 AYYTTDR
+533 AYYTLDR
-540 GKTWTGM
+540 GKTWKGM
-547 TPAAKGGKAAITQ
+547 TPAAKGGKAAIAQ
-560 IGAGKYRIFNT
+560 IGSGKYRIFNT
-571 AKDSGDV
+571 SKDSGDV
-578 SYSDDFGKTWN
+578 SYSDDFGGTWN
-589 KCSGIPSQYGS
+589 KCAGIPSQYGS
-600 KLTML
+600 KPTML
-605 LVEPDDPETVYAYAT
+605 LIEPDDPNTVYAYAT

-628 SKDEPTAEDAQY
+628 SKDAPTAEDAQY

-647 GGKTFTATDVCMY
+647 GGKTFTSTDICMY

-672 GKGELV
+672 GKGELI
-678 LGGGWYGMYRA
+678 LGGGWYGLYHA
-689 SVKSGKATITKI
+689 SVRSGKVTVEKI

-712 GAPEKS
+712 GAPEKT

-741 TDAGKTWLC
+741 TDAGKSWVC

-769 MQEFGKVYMS
+769 MSQFGKVYMS

-788 ALADSTKPPVTATTP
+788 EVTNSSAAPGTTP
-803 AQTTKSTAGTTTT
+803 AKTTT
-816 AKTTGTT
+816 AQAKTTT
-823 AATTS
+823 AAPAS
-828 SAKITTKIIADP
+828 DII
-840 DVHWGD
+840 WGD
-846 ATCDASVDVS
+846 ANSDTKVDVS
-856 DCVLISKF
+856 DCVLISRF
-864 AVEDKSVKITDAGL
+864 AVEDTGAVITDSGKKAA
-878 RNSDVTHDGNV
+878 DVTHDGFV
-889 TSDDV
+889 RAEDATM
-894 SLILQY
+894 ILRY
-900 IARIIPASGLEPK
+900 IAKQITAADLAGK
-913 A
+913 